1 MQKNVRYAKAVGDA
15 PANPGLLRR
24 TPPSTLN
31 RGVEPFPKNL
41 VIR

>member
-1 MQKNVRYAKAVGDA
+1 MQKNVRYARVVGDA
-15 PANPGLLRR
+15 PVSVDMLRR

-31 RGVEPFPKNL
+31 EGVEPYPKDI